1 MSCEGTRARG
11 HEGTQASA
19 RRSDPSLSNPVSHPE
34 APGERCSQRALVP
47 SCPRALPA
55 LAPSRPLALLKAVA
69 LAALVALAACGKEE
83 AKPVVRGTPIT
94 AQAPEVREVANVE
107 TSVGVIT
114 SPELPLVKAEATGR
128 VVELLVD
135 AGADVVVGQV
145 LARLDDEVQ
154 QLGLK
159 SARAA
164 LNRAEVQRDNAEKSL
179 ARLTDLR
186 KTGAV
191 SQGALDDA
199 QAAAEAA
206 AAQVNEARAALDQAR
221 WGKRMTEIIS
231 PIAGVV
237 QQRRVAVGDLV
248 RVGDPVIELAAAS
261 ALRAVLPF
269 PETFLGR
276 IQVGQ
281 KVRLQLPE
289 RPQQVIEGEIN
300 ELRPIVGRDN
310 RAIEAIVA
318 FANPGGWKP
327 GGSIVGEVVIETRPD
342 AVTVPVEAVVIR
354 PAGQVV
360 YVVDSGVV
368 TASKVTTGV
377 RTADYIE
384 ILDGL
389 AAGQTVAV
397 KGAGFLS
404 DGPKVEVREGQEKG
418 KGEMEKG

>member
-1 MSCEGTRARG
+1 MKRGDEGAKARG
-11 HEGTQASA
+11 HEGTRNG
-19 RRSDPSLSNPVSHPE
+19 RRHPE
-34 APGERCSQRALVP
+34 APGGPAVRLRARVP
-47 SCPRALPA
+47 SCPRALVESTRTLLVLCA
-55 LAPSRPLALLKAVA
+55 L
-69 LAALVALAACGKEE
+69 ALAACGKEDTRPL
-83 AKPVVRGTPIT
+83 ARGTPVT
-94 AQAPEVREVANVE
+94 AAAPVLREVADIE
-107 TSVGVIT
+107 RAVGVLT
-114 SPELPLVKAEATGR
+114 SPELPLVKSETTGR

-135 AGADVVVGQV
+135 AGTEVKVGQV

-159 SARAA
+159 SAQAA
-164 LNRAEVQRDNAEKSL
+164 LNGAEVQRENADKQY
-179 ARLTDLR
+179 ARLSDLR
-186 KTGAV
+186 ATGAV

-199 QAAAEAA
+199 RAAAEAA
-206 AAQVNEARAALDQAR
+206 AAQVREARVALEQAR
-221 WGKRMTEIIS
+221 WARRMTEIVA

-281 KVRLQLPE
+281 KARLMLPDQ
-289 RPQQVIEGEIN
+289 PGQVVEGEVN

-318 FANPGGWKP
+318 FANPGNWKP
-327 GGSIVGEVVIETRPD
+327 GASVVGEVVTAARSD
-342 AVTVPVEAVVIR
+342 ALTVPVESLVIR

-360 YVVDSGVV
+360 YALADGVAQARPV
-368 TASKVTTGV
+368 QVGA
-377 RTADYIE
+377 RTAEYVE
-384 ILDGL
+384 ILAGL
-389 AAGQTVAV
+389 DPAQQVAV
-397 KGAGFLS
+397 KGAGFLT
-404 DGPKVEVREGQEKG
+404 DGAPVEVREEQEKG

>member
-1 MSCEGTRARG
+1 MNSRL
-11 HEGTQASA
+11 
-19 RRSDPSLSNPVSHPE
+19 PSL
-34 APGERCSQRALVP
+34 L
-47 SCPRALPA
+47 LP
-55 LAPSRPLALLKAVA
+55 L
-69 LAALVALAACGKEE
+69 ALVALAACGKEE
-83 AKPVVRGTPIT
+83 SKPVQRGTPIT

-135 AGADVVVGQV
+135 AGSDVEVGQV

-179 ARLTDLR
+179 ARLVDLR

-221 WGKRMTEIIS
+221 WGKRMTEIVS

-281 KVRLQLPE
+281 RVRLTLPE
-289 RPQQVIEGEIN
+289 RPETVIEGEIN

-327 GGSIVGEVVIETRPD
+327 GGSVIGEVVIETRGE
-342 AVTVPVEAVVIR
+342 ALTVPVEAVVIR

-360 YVVDSGVV
+360 YVVDSGAVK
-368 TASKVTTGV
+368 AIKVQTGV
-377 RTADYIE
+377 RTADYVE
-384 ILDGL
+384 ILEGL
-389 AAGQTVAV
+389 AAGQQVAV

-404 DGPKVEVREGQEKG
+404 DGAKVEVRGGQEKG

>member
-1 MSCEGTRARG
+1 MSLQSEGTRARG
-11 HEGTQASA
+11 HEGTQERA
-19 RRSDPSLSNPVSHPE
+19 RPVHVFIANPSTRAE
-34 APGERCSQRALVP
+34 APRERGLQRALVP

-55 LAPSRPLALLKAVA
+55 FLPSCPRALPYAVA
-69 LAALVALAACGKEE
+69 LAALLALVACGKDE
-83 AKPVVRGTPIT
+83 AKPVARGTPIT

-135 AGADVVVGQV
+135 AGADVEVGQV

-179 ARLTDLR
+179 ARLVDLR

-281 KVRLQLPE
+281 RVRLTLPE
-289 RPQQVIEGEIN
+289 RPETLIEGEIN

-327 GGSIVGEVVIETRPD
+327 GGSVIGEVVIETRAD

-360 YVVDSGVV
+360 YVVDNGVV
-368 TASKVTTGV
+368 KASKVTTGV
-377 RTADYIE
+377 RTADYVE
-384 ILDGL
+384 ILGGI

-404 DGPKVEVREGQEKG
+404 DGAKVEVRLKQ
-418 KGEMEKG
+418 